1 MERIHNYLRVQD
13 TIRPLLGPAFD
24 NLVRGNIDDF
34 VKLLEAFFKTRALR
48 SLSSANEATL
58 QGIVELLLD
67 KPIYRVPELRL
78 VIDGNQPKGKG
89 RFGFVDVFI
98 PAATTTFGRRTFAVL
113 LELKYI
119 MLEGLFKG
127 AYNQLRPPTY
137 VEMQDLEKHLSGEDE
152 DKILERN
159 YVYWSKDSG
168 ESETKTVSSIL
179 EGGVEQLTKYVETV
193 AKGQPKHWTD
203 SGVLDS
209 RIKVGD
215 GDDCLQGHVVMG
227 IGGSRFVVRSTQL
240 IQTSN
245 AYNRIVQ
252 F

>member
-1 MERIHNYLRVQD
+1 LERIHNYLRVQD

-24 NLVRGNIDDF
+24 NLIRGNINDF

-48 SLSSANEATL
+48 SFFSVNKAML
-58 QGIVELLLD
+58 QSTVELILG
-67 KPIYRVPELRL
+67 KPSYRVPELCL
-78 VIDGNQPKGKG
+78 VIDGNKPKGEG

-98 PAATTTFGRRTFAVL
+98 PATTTFGGRTFAVL

-119 MLEGLFKG
+119 TLEGLFKG
-127 AYNQLRPPTY
+127 ANNQLRPPTY
-137 VEMQDLEKHLSGEDE
+137 VEMQDLEKRLSGEDE

-179 EGGVEQLTKYVETV
+179 EGGVKQLMKYVETV
-193 AKGQPKHWTD
+193 AKGQPKCWND

-209 RIKVGD
+209 RIKVRD